1 MNRIEQTFS
10 RLKAAQ
16 RTALI
21 PYVTAG
27 DPSPQLTVPILH
39 GLVAAGADL
48 LELGMPFSDPMAD
61 GPAIQRAAERALAQ
75 GMNLRRTLD
84 LVAQFRQG
92 DSTTPLVLM
101 GYANPVERMG
111 YGEFARAAAAAG
123 VDGVL
128 LVDVPPEESV
138 RAELAQHGLDNI
150 FLIAPTTSG
159 ERMGRVAAQA
169 SGFVYYVS
177 LKGVTGSRALDLAEV
192 AQRVPLVRQQC
203 ALPVGVGFGIRDA
216 QTAAEIGRFADAVVI
231 GSRIVEEIERA
242 PVDQLVASLADWLS
256 GVRTALD
263 AAGEAERKAT

>member
-101 GYANPVERMG
+101 GYANPV
-111 YGEFARAAAAAG
+111 
-123 VDGVL
+123 
-128 LVDVPPEESV
+128 
-138 RAELAQHGLDNI
+138 
-150 FLIAPTTSG
+150 